1 MPPSMARCAAAASMP
16 SPRRIGTLRWRSM
29 SKEFGTAA
37 KRRCR
42 PCVAQGAAV
51 SSTSPRSPRP
61 TACPSP
67 FNSMALTGRV
77 ALVSGAG
84 GGIGRAISLAFVEV
98 GAAVACC
105 DIDLRS
111 AEETARLVQHAGG
124 RTIARRCD
132 VAVESE
138 SQAAVAAA
146 HDAFGR
152 LDVLVSGAAPYD
164 PSGTVLE
171 TSLADWERVLAV
183 NLIGSFLLSRAALPR
198 MIAGGGGSIIFISS
212 QLGRVGSAGRAAYCA
227 TKGALIQLAKVMA
240 IDHAAQNIRVNTL
253 SPGAVETQR
262 TLKRYGSF
270 AAANEQIGGKHL
282 TGRLG
287 RPEEIAGA
295 AIYLASDAASFVTG
309 SDLLVDGGYTAI

>member
-1 MPPSMARCAAAASMP
+1 M
-16 SPRRIGTLRWRSM
+16 T
-29 SKEFGTAA
+29 
-37 KRRCR
+37 
-42 PCVAQGAAV
+42 
-51 SSTSPRSPRP
+51 
-61 TACPSP
+61 
-67 FNSMALTGRV
+67 LTGRV

-111 AEETARLVQHAGG
+111 AEETARLVQNAGG
-124 RTIARRCD
+124 RAIARRCD

-138 SQAAVAAA
+138 SLAAVAAA

-183 NLIGSFLLSRAALPR
+183 NLTGSFLLSRAALPR
-198 MIAGGGGSIIFISS
+198 MIAGGGGSIIFIAS
-212 QLGRVGSAGRAAYCA
+212 QLGRVGSGGRAAYCA

-262 TLKRYGSF
+262 TLDRYGSF
-270 AAANEQIGGKHL
+270 EAARERLGSKHL
-282 TGRLG
+282 LGRLG
-287 RPEEIAGA
+287 RPQEIAA
-295 AIYLASDAASFVTG
+295 AAVFLASDGASFVTG